1 MYSGVQKGD
10 PDYGQRVFCGFSV
23 RICLVVTHP
32 PRDLENA
39 FQQCY
44 SFFSFSISVVGSG
57 SLYVCLCTTLFSFNF
72 ISRHH
77 RGDGKIKNQLTQFSG
92 FNLCILQ
99 NFEDLRLA
107 THKLAFVIA
116 HRLNSFTIY
125 QVAWLLL
132 IWNQVKF
139 RTIA

>member
-72 ISRHH
+72 ISRHQ

-92 FNLCILQ
+92 FSFCILQ
-99 NFEDLRLA
+99 NFEKSFGIFPKIKINNKKTLTL
-107 THKLAFVIA
+107 THL
-116 HRLNSFTIY
+116 
-125 QVAWLLL
+125 
-132 IWNQVKF
+132 
-139 RTIA
+139 